1 MKEESEQMHLTSR
14 LQFWGKELV
23 AHPFCG
29 ENVRSCRNLL
39 PVGLWDVGFRQLTAQ
54 VGRFWN

>member
-23 AHPFCG
+23 AHPFY
-29 ENVRSCRNLL
+29 EEMSDLVVVELFSL
-39 PVGLWDVGFRQLTAQ
+39 
-54 VGRFWN
+54 